1 MTCWI
6 EKDGDGRDCI
16 YCNSAEVGADV
27 RTQALHADTLFIRA
41 SDGQFFTG
49 PQDLVGMSRLAP
61 HDVEMAKHLM
71 AERGMP
77 APNIFSGESDG

>member
-27 RTQALHADTLFIRA
+27 RTQALHADSLFIRV
-41 SDGQFFTG
+41 SDGQFFIAG
-49 PQDLVGMSRLAP
+49 EPLPRLAP
-61 HDVEMAKHLM
+61 HDVEMAKHFL

-77 APNIFSGESDG
+77 APDIFTGEPGT